1 MTKVVCEE
9 CGGGKNGKG
18 ANSKVE
24 PLSGTGNKKRVKF
37 DLSKNQTLVIPRK
50 EESTWG
56 NWISNAP
63 SSIVSASA
71 EQEALEMIDSLTDCI
86 MQSLKEDEN
95 DSHDSS
101 IRSNDEYSLDDLLDS
116 IASLP
121 TLVIE
126 PPSDKKRTSSTLET
140 VVESS
145 IHTRPNKKRRMV
157 NSTHHHVPLADI
169 TCKFTT
175 APTSPVSVGVF
186 F

>member
-9 CGGGKNGKG
+9 CGGKNGKG
-18 ANSKVE
+18 ATKVE
-24 PLSGTGNKKRVKF
+24 PLLGTGNKKRVIF

-86 MQSLKEDEN
+86 MQSLQEDDN

-101 IRSNDEYSLDDLLDS
+101 IKSNDEYSLDDLFDS
-116 IASLP
+116 IACFP
-121 TLVIE
+121 TFVIE
-126 PPSDKKRTSSTLET
+126 SPSDKKRTSSTLET

-145 IHTRPNKKRRMV
+145 IHRPNKKRRMV

-186 F
+186 FDIA